1 MQPYYYL
8 HSLLFRLVN
17 LSCLIANYE
26 CISYYIAWCYGY
38 FFCSTGY
45 FSVMLT
51 SFVGSEIE
59 ATVSLRMVC
68 AFFFLFFLIMND
80 TISTQINSNPYQ
92 TDYII
97 TIMPIQPISK
107 CYQYFLLALQKIL
120 EKAREVEDTSEK
132 KYKHLKNNLKEV

>member
-68 AFFFLFFLIMND
+68 AFFFLFFFNNEWYYFHTNQLKSLPDRLHHHHHANIAHIKMLSVFPLSASKN
-80 TISTQINSNPYQ
+80 IGESKGGGR
-92 TDYII
+92 YIRKK
-97 TIMPIQPISK
+97 IQA
-107 CYQYFLLALQKIL
+107 F
-120 EKAREVEDTSEK
+120 K
-132 KYKHLKNNLKEV
+132 K